1 MVPGSSRTITYRCLS
16 MAGKRAGGA
25 GSRAGGLQIP
35 LSLLPHAVGALPV
48 GNSVREPLEAD
59 GSPSL
64 ESFRFSFSCARGQ
77 GAHSDH
83 GLHCRAHS
91 GHIPGR
97 LQRDQGVPRLL
108 RKVPVIRDFRL
119 QCWSDTVPEYPC
131 VYAGCNGEHKLTIR
145 PISCGQWPANRPKS
159 NKRYASRAR

>member
-1 MVPGSSRTITYRCLS
+1 MGPGSSRTITYRFLS
-16 MAGKRAGGA
+16 IAGKRAGCA

-35 LSLLPHAVGALPV
+35 LSLLSHAGGALPV
-48 GNSVREPLEAD
+48 GSSVREPLEAD

-64 ESFRFSFSCARGQ
+64 ESFRFSFSCAQGE

-91 GHIPGR
+91 RHIPGR
-97 LQRDQGVPRLL
+97 LQRL

-119 QCWSDTVPEYPC
+119 LCWSDIVPEYPC

-145 PISCGQWPANRPKS
+145 PISCRQWPANRPNS